1 MTSVI
6 GEDLDRQT
14 MYIWFTVGHIWD
26 IVDVFT
32 RENCLPNLVAS
43 LMKH

>member
-6 GEDLDRQT
+6 GEDLDRQC
-14 MYIWFTVGHIWD
+14 IFGFTVGHIWD
-26 IVDVFT
+26 TVDIFT
-32 RENCLPNLVAS
+32 SENCLPNLVAS